1 MRPDLG
7 YIENIYFVFLG
18 LFGVHQLDI
27 DIPDRII
34 ASFDGLKHVLD
45 HIVRVLSGNL
55 GSFFAGEI
63 LYSLLRFDVDFGV
76 FKRAILDIT

>member
-7 YIENIYFVFLG
+7 HIEDIYFVFLG
-18 LFGVHQLDI
+18 IFRGHQLDI

-55 GSFFAGEI
+55 DRFFGGEI
-63 LYSLLRFDVDFGV
+63 LYSLLRFEVDFGIS
-76 FKRAILDIT
+76 KRAILDIT